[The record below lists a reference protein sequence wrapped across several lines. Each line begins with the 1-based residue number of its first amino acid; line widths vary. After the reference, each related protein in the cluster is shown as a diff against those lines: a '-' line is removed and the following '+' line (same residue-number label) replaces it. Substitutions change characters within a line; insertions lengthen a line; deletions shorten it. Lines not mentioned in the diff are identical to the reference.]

1 MVDRIEQYADIL
13 KVYLKPTKEY
23 PDGAYFYCNGVDEDL
38 IYRFRWFLNN
48 NKVKA
53 QPYNTIYF
61 HKEIVDADKVLH
73 RNRVIFDNI
82 RSNLVAGDNQSKSYQ
97 EFHVGYNRTYKG
109 FQANIKVDGYQRSSG
124 VVHSELEACQL
135 QYYLETEF
143 LKTKV
148 DNYYMYD
155 FLLDR
160 RNSVEILDLERT
172 GKISKEEAVYKH
184 VLKHANAWHYFRFG
198 LQEYFRENKIP
209 VPLYGVDEKGFLVD
223 KITGKRLC
231 PEV

>member
-1 MVDRIEQYADIL
+1 MVDYVEQYGDVL

-23 PDGAYFYCNGVDEDL
+23 PNGAYFYAGIADEDL

-53 QPYNTIYF
+53 QPYNIIYF

-73 RNRVIFDNI
+73 KNRVIFDNV
-82 RSNLVAGDNQSKSYQ
+82 RNNLVAGDNQSKSYQ
-97 EFHVGYNRTYKG
+97 EFRVGYNRTYKG
-109 FQANIKVDGYQRSSG
+109 FQANIKVNGYLRSSG

-135 QYYLETEF
+135 QHYLETEF

-160 RNSVEILDLERT
+160 KGSEEILDLERT
-172 GKISKEEAVYKH
+172 GKISREEAVYKH
-184 VLKHANAWHYFRFG
+184 VLKHANAWYYFRFG
-198 LQEYFRENKIP
+198 LQDYFKDNHIP
-209 VPLYGVDEKGFLVD
+209 VPSYNLDNKGFLVD

-231 PEV
+231 PL